1 MGKYSDSLQDL
12 VRERT
17 CQLETANTQL
27 RESEERFRLLV
38 DGAKDHAIF
47 MLGPDGIVVSWNSG
61 AEVTKGYSAPEI
73 IGRHISCFYVPE
85 DVERGEPERLLKA
98 AAEHGV
104 TEAEGWRVRKDGS
117 RFWAEVAVSA
127 LRDDSG
133 RLRGFSKVTRD
144 ISVRKQAEEALRQ
157 GEERLAAII
166 GSAMDAIITVDKDQ
180 RIIVF
185 NAAAEKIFCCPAVD
199 AIGQCLDR
207 FIPERFREAH
217 HSHVQ
222 RFGSTGATGRTM
234 YSPGILHGQRAN
246 GEEFPLEASI
256 SQATISGEKLFTV
269 ILRDI
274 TQRKQTEA
282 ALMRSEKLATVGR
295 LAATVAHEVN
305 NPLEAIANLL
315 YLAEHNPSLDEAARE
330 HLRMAE
336 AEVTHA
342 AHIVKQTLGFS
353 KGGAVVS
360 RFSPGDVLTSVLALL
375 ESKLRNKDVV
385 CEKEFSGHVEICG
398 VESEIRQIL
407 WNLLI
412 NSLDAVP
419 TGGRIRLRVSASRRN
434 GGVDGVRVT
443 VGDNGGG
450 ISAEQMSRLFE
461 PFFTTKETGN
471 GLGLWITNEIVKK
484 HGGSIRVRSRKG
496 GERTGTAFSIFLP
509 TEATSGG

>member
-1 MGKYSDSLQDL
+1 
-12 VRERT
+12 
-17 CQLETANTQL
+17 
-27 RESEERFRLLV
+27 
-38 DGAKDHAIF
+38 
-47 MLGPDGIVVSWNSG
+47 
-61 AEVTKGYSAPEI
+61 
-73 IGRHISCFYVPE
+73 
-85 DVERGEPERLLKA
+85 
-98 AAEHGV
+98 
-104 TEAEGWRVRKDGS
+104 
-117 RFWAEVAVSA
+117 
-127 LRDDSG
+127 
-133 RLRGFSKVTRD
+133 
-144 ISVRKQAEEALRQ
+144 
-157 GEERLAAII
+157 
-166 GSAMDAIITVDKDQ
+166 MDAIITVDKDQ

-199 AIGQCLDR
+199 AIGQYLDR

-234 YSPGILHGQRAN
+234 Y
-246 GEEFPLEASI
+246 FPESSTASEPTERNSRVEASI

-385 CEKEFSGHVEICG
+385 CEKEFSRHVEICG

-450 ISAEQMSRLFE
+450 ISADHMSRLFE

-484 HGGSIRVRSRKG
+484 HGGAIRVRSRKG
-496 GERTGTAFSIFLP
+496 GERTGTAFYFSSDGGDQRWVALAKPTAVLRPSDGLTGQSLP
-509 TEATSGG
+509 VFMVCRILHRSVPILPSFCWRRRRAAPAQLQVACSPQLLCVMGTGRQSSLLDR

>member
-1 MGKYSDSLQDL
+1 
-12 VRERT
+12 
-17 CQLETANTQL
+17 
-27 RESEERFRLLV
+27 
-38 DGAKDHAIF
+38 
-47 MLGPDGIVVSWNSG
+47 
-61 AEVTKGYSAPEI
+61 
-73 IGRHISCFYVPE
+73 
-85 DVERGEPERLLKA
+85 
-98 AAEHGV
+98 
-104 TEAEGWRVRKDGS
+104 
-117 RFWAEVAVSA
+117 
-127 LRDDSG
+127 
-133 RLRGFSKVTRD
+133 
-144 ISVRKQAEEALRQ
+144 
-157 GEERLAAII
+157 
-166 GSAMDAIITVDKDQ
+166 
-180 RIIVF
+180 
-185 NAAAEKIFCCPAVD
+185 
-199 AIGQCLDR
+199 
-207 FIPERFREAH
+207 
-217 HSHVQ
+217 
-222 RFGSTGATGRTM
+222 
-234 YSPGILHGQRAN
+234 
-246 GEEFPLEASI
+246 
-256 SQATISGEKLFTV
+256 
-269 ILRDI
+269 
-274 TQRKQTEA
+274 
-282 ALMRSEKLATVGR
+282 MRSEKLATVGR